1 MVCEGVRNG
10 EWTRQEE
17 DMQGK
22 EFFGVEGAKKKEI
35 EIGTVL
41 SYLDN
46 ERFLINRRIAIQTLI
61 PTYSPLSPILKVR
74 M

>member
-17 DMQGK
+17 NMQGK

-46 ERFLINRRIAIQTLI
+46 ERFLIN
-61 PTYSPLSPILKVR
+61 
-74 M
+74 

>member
-1 MVCEGVRNG
+1 
-10 EWTRQEE
+10 
-17 DMQGK
+17 MQGK